1 LKLDGGGGGCSRP
14 CPSFTL
20 GKAGA
25 NSYTDYATPALFG
38 KGNILKFETSPSDN
52 IYSRKNRIAL
62 LTVQGLSKILNFSTC
77 YI

>member
-1 LKLDGGGGGCSRP
+1 MGVECSRP

-20 GKAGA
+20 EKAGA
-25 NSYTDYATPALFG
+25 SSYTDYSTPAPFR
-38 KGNILKFETSPSDN
+38 KGNIKKFETSPSDK
-52 IYSRKNRIAL
+52 IYSTKNRIAL